1 LRGIYKQVG
10 KHESYKTKLCAII
23 KTAKSTEMTINELK
37 ELLDEFLNRWTLE
50 EVENLKLQDYVG
62 LGNKDTFC
70 QWVETKTRMLGS
82 IKGLTSIKF
91 GIYERKDP
99 EKKPKNYKNDDNY
112 SWLSGYGDD
121 RMTAFENTKRDI
133 LKIIE
138 LAGIGRFD
146 LIDEI
151 NIPDLFKWKIAF
163 LYSNERL
170 IPIYK
175 RDVLFRIAN
184 HFGLHTTNRTKISEI
199 QDVLIS
205 NKPANLNVYEFM
217 RQLYNQFGQN
227 EDKEIIVDT
236 IKPSIKRITRKA
248 ALKRNIEPQIRTI
261 TRSFIVEQKHNKIQE
276 ALKEIL
282 VNKYG
287 IENVILEENFIDIK
301 LIQPD
306 FISFY
311 EVKSAPFASDCIKEA
326 LGQILLYSLN
336 DIDPRTK
343 RHIVVGQY
351 PPTENDIEFINFL
364 KLNIKLEFDYI
375 NVEIE

>member
-1 LRGIYKQVG
+1 
-10 KHESYKTKLCAII
+10 
-23 KTAKSTEMTINELK
+23 MTINELK